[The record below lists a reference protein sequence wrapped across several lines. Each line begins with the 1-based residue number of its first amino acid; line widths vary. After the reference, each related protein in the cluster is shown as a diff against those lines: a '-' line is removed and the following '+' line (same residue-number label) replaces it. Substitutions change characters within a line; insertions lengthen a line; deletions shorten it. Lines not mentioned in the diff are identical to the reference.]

1 MHSER
6 FCSYFT
12 LFYSYFTFTMP
23 FLCGVS
29 WVLEPWMDIP
39 RRGVI
44 SLVCPR
50 VCSTALLYVWSSVLG
65 VSIKYGQTSLWVS
78 FSLVFKFLLCHCNR
92 LLVFGHRRFYL
103 CYYRVNKILG
113 RACSLVISALTH
125 GLPSALFSTGMCT
138 LFYHYH
144 RTSNSGNVLD
154 FNSLCCPLDS
164 LFTL

>member
-50 VCSTALLYVWSSVLG
+50 VCPTALLYVWSSVLG
-65 VSIKYGQTSLWVS
+65 VSVKYGQTSLWVS

-125 GLPSALFSTGMCT
+125 GLPSALFATVSVANP
-138 LFYHYH
+138 
-144 RTSNSGNVLD
+144 RTFS
-154 FNSLCCPLDS
+154 PLHICVRGY
-164 LFTL
+164 